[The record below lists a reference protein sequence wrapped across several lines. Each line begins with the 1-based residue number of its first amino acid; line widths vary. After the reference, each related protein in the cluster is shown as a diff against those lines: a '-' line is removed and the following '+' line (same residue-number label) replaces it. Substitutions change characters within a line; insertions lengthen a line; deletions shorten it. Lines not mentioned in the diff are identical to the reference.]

1 MKNRLSLD
9 FTLNGIDERQQFIQ
23 DYLKQDKFKKE
34 PPTNEELEKIANYLL
49 WGKESDGKSPAQ
61 KKFIQIQTKNKTWTK
76 ADTEGATQ
84 SLNELLENPNFDEN
98 LIQSINDV
106 LPTKKKK
113 EVFSRSEALDEA
125 PPELIPEFQKLWARI
140 DQTDLRIS
148 LYEELIGKRTKPI
161 RPELLARFTPE
172 EIEQEKEAA
181 ARLTQQ
187 AYLRLRHQLVQ
198 LRSTQ
203 YSLRDTY
210 RNFIQKESRTHLRP
224 IREFPLFEEDIS
236 VLPLGIFGEDQLS
249 CLIFSTQDF
258 FAEEEF
264 SMKAAKKISAF
275 LWEKKN
281 SPTTSQ
287 FIDFRNE
294 KHVYQ
299 LLLCAD
305 DIQREAEIT
314 TSPEHKDSLLGILR
328 ALTYYIEN
336 ARLTDLQRD
345 ILFGKMTHI
354 RNEDIRDNINK
365 KYNHH
370 YTVNYI
376 STIFTKQVIREI
388 CAAATLHLAV
398 LESFCFPENFKR
410 CNCCGK
416 LLLKVPYNFVRKTH
430 SFDGFCNRCKVC
442 DKAARQRNKEVKASG
457 KDKEKC

>member
-9 FTLNGIDERQQFIQ
+9 FTLNEIDERQQFIQ
-23 DYLKQDKFKKE
+23 SYLEQDEFKKK
-34 PPTNEELEKIANYLL
+34 PPTNDELEKIANYLL

-61 KKFIQIQTKNKTWTK
+61 KNLIQIETKNKTWAKT
-76 ADTEGATQ
+76 DTEGTTQ

-98 LIQSINDV
+98 LIQSINEA
-106 LPTKKKK
+106 LPTKKKR
-113 EVFSRSEALDEA
+113 EVFSRTEALSEA

-140 DQTDLRIS
+140 DHIDLRIS
-148 LYEELIGKRTKPI
+148 LYEEIIGKRTKPI
-161 RPELLARFTPE
+161 RSELLTRFSLE
-172 EIEQEKEAA
+172 EIEREKEAA
-181 ARLTQQ
+181 AQLTQR

-198 LRSTQ
+198 LRATQ

-210 RNFIQKESRTHLRP
+210 RNFIQKESRIHLRP
-224 IREFPLFEEDIS
+224 SREFPLFEEDIS
-236 VLPLGIFGEDQLS
+236 VLPLGTFGEDKLS
-249 CLIFSTQDF
+249 HLIFSTQDF

-264 SMKAAKKISAF
+264 STKAAKKISTF

-281 SPTTSQ
+281 SSTTSQ
-287 FIDFRNE
+287 FVDFRNE

-299 LLLCAD
+299 LLLCANE
-305 DIQREAEIT
+305 IQQEAEIT
-314 TSPEHKDSLLGILR
+314 TSPEHKDSLFGILR
-328 ALTYYIEN
+328 ALNYYIEN

-345 ILFGKMTHI
+345 ILFGKMAHI
-354 RNEDIRDNINK
+354 RNEDIRDDINK

-388 CAAATLHLAV
+388 CAAATLHLEV

-416 LLLKVPYNFVRKTH
+416 VLLKVPYNFVRKTH

-442 DKAARQRNKEVKASG
+442 DKVARQRNKEVKMNG
-457 KDKEKC
+457 QNKEKG